1 MNRRSFFGLFAGALV
16 GTSKPARKFI
26 TRLHLDMQLPIR
38 FRPFLGPQ
46 YIPIRFRPLASYSF
60 VFHTDEIVPVTVA
73 TPAEIELFKR
83 GNLNRL

>member
-26 TRLHLDMQLPIR
+26 TRLHIPIR